1 MALLPKNHTSTMLSI
16 AKRRERSVVARA
28 LAEALLLV
36 LGVTGCAQ
44 HRDYCAGR
52 CPAELQAPPVHN
64 AQTVDLSRF
73 AGPPVSNER
82 VGCGD
87 VLDVSLA
94 AGLGGDAISRFP
106 IRVGDDGMAFLPE
119 IGSLPLAGL
128 ELPGAEQTIAAACVH
143 RGLYRQPQVTVTMA
157 RQRVNRITV
166 VGAVKD
172 PGIHELPREA
182 SYLMAAI
189 VAAGGLDEDAGTNVE
204 IRRPAAPSR
213 LASGGPSLSG
223 ESAVRFAGHAK
234 DIPQQRVDLVC
245 LDLAN
250 SVLEGT
256 ASNYLD
262 DGTVV
267 RVERRHPDPV
277 QVVGLVHKPGQYDF
291 PVNHELRVFGAI
303 AMAGGLSHKLAN
315 KVLVIRNR
323 PDGQGTVLIE
333 VDLRAAKRNAEE
345 NLRLAPGDLVSV
357 EQTPLTVMID
367 VITKIPFGIGATV
380 PVF

>member
-1 MALLPKNHTSTMLSI
+1 MALLFKNHTSTRLSI
-16 AKRRERSVVARA
+16 AKRQEPSVVAAA
-28 LAEALLLV
+28 LAKALLLV

-44 HRDYCAGR
+44 HRQYCAGR
-52 CPAELQAPPVHN
+52 CPAELQAPPVYN

-94 AGLGGDAISRFP
+94 AGLGAEAISRFP
-106 IRVGDDGMAFLPE
+106 VRVGDDGMAFLPE
-119 IGSLPLAGL
+119 IGSLPIAGL
-128 ELPGAEQTIAAACVH
+128 DLPGAEQTIAAACVH
-143 RGLYRQPQVTVTMA
+143 GGLYRQPQVTVTMK

-189 VAAGGLDEDAGTNVE
+189 VVAGGLDEDAGTSVE
-204 IRRPAAPSR
+204 IRRPAGPSR
-213 LASGGPSLSG
+213 LASDGPSSFG
-223 ESAVRFAGHAK
+223 ESVQFAGHAR
-234 DIPQQRVDLVC
+234 DVSQQRVDLVC

-256 ASNYLD
+256 ATNYLD

-267 RVERRHPDPV
+267 RVERRRPEPV
-277 QVVGLVHKPGQYDF
+277 QIVGLVQKPGQYDF
-291 PVNHELRVFGAI
+291 PVNHELRVFGAV

-315 KVLVIRNR
+315 KVFVIRNC
-323 PDGQGTVLIE
+323 PDGQGTAMIE

-345 NLRLAPGDLVSV
+345 NLRLAPGDIVSV
-357 EQTPLTVMID
+357 EQTPLTVIVD
-367 VITKIPFGIGATV
+367 VINEIPFAVGATM
-380 PVF
+380 PIF

>member
-1 MALLPKNHTSTMLSI
+1 MALLPKNHTPTMLSTT
-16 AKRRERSVVARA
+16 KRQGPSVVAGA
-28 LAEALLLV
+28 LAKALLLV

-44 HRDYCAGR
+44 HRLYYAGR
-52 CPAELQAPPVHN
+52 CPTELQAPPVYN

-82 VGCGD
+82 VACGD
-87 VLDVSLA
+87 VLEVSLA
-94 AGLGGDAISRFP
+94 AGLGADAISRFP
-106 IRVGDDGMAFLPE
+106 LRVGDDGTAFLPE

-128 ELPGAEQTIAAACVH
+128 DLPGAEETIAAACVH
-143 RGLYRQPQVTVTMA
+143 RGLYRQPQVTVTMR

-166 VGAVKD
+166 VGAVKE

-204 IRRPAAPSR
+204 IRRPAAGSR
-213 LASGGPSLSG
+213 LASDGRSFSR
-223 ESAVRFAGHAK
+223 ESAVQFTGHAK
-234 DIPQQRVDLVC
+234 SSPQQRVDLVC

-250 SVLEGT
+250 SILDGT

-267 RVERRHPDPV
+267 RVERRHPGPV
-277 QVVGLVHKPGQYDF
+277 QVVGLVQKPGQYDF
-291 PVNHELRVFGAI
+291 PVNHELRVFGAV

-315 KVLVIRNR
+315 KVFVIRNH
-323 PDGQGTVLIE
+323 PDGQDTIVIE
-333 VDLRAAKRNAEE
+333 VDLRTAKRNAQE
-345 NLRLAPGDLVSV
+345 NLRLAPGDIVSV
-357 EQTPLTVMID
+357 EQTPLTVMVD
-367 VITKIPFGIGATV
+367 VISEIPFGIGATV